1 MSEFLSQIAALGGS
15 TLILVLLVA
24 ALYLCH
30 RALLKRFAEKPTEQY
45 QRQMIMLGL
54 SLAGLVVA
62 IIIMPVSDTM
72 QGQLLSLLGV
82 LLAATIALSSTTLVG
97 NAMAGLMLKSL
108 RKIRP
113 GSYIR
118 VGDHFGRVS
127 EMDMLHTE
135 IQTEDRDLT
144 TLPNLFLVTHP
155 VRVMR
160 SSGTILSV
168 EVSLAY
174 DIPHRKVEE
183 CLLAAANATGLQDPF
198 VQICELGDFSV
209 TYRVAGLAE
218 DLSALIETRRRLR
231 AAILDALHDAEIEIV
246 SPSFMNTR
254 AYDSMARFIARSD
267 HRAVASEETTPDEVV
282 FDKAAEAASLEQ
294 LRETHAEA
302 RKTIEAID
310 AQVKDMEDGKERRS
324 ILFQKKRL
332 EAQLAKLDGQIAQA
346 EEKVSTE

>member
-1 MSEFLSQIAALGGS
+1 MSELLSQLAAFSGS
-15 TLILVLLVA
+15 ALILVLLIVG
-24 ALYLCH
+24 LYLCH
-30 RALLKRFAEKPTEQY
+30 RALLARFAEKPNEQY

-54 SLAGLVVA
+54 SLVGLVVA

-72 QGQLLSLLGV
+72 QGQLLGLLGV

-144 TLPNLFLVTHP
+144 TLPNLFLVSNP

-168 EVSLAY
+168 EVSLGY
-174 DIPHRKVEE
+174 DVPHREVEQ
-183 CLLAAANATGLQDPF
+183 CLLAAANATGLQNPF

-218 DLSALIETRRRLR
+218 DLSALIETRRKLR
-231 AAILDALHDAEIEIV
+231 AAILDALHDAGIEIV

-267 HRAVASEETTPDEVV
+267 HRAVPGEETPPDEVV
-282 FDKAAEAASLEQ
+282 FDKATEAASLEQ
-294 LRETHAEA
+294 LRETRAEA

-346 EEKVSTE
+346 EENVAAE